1 MTTLEKIRA
10 EIANLTCDCINGMVN
25 QYAVL
30 QIIDKY
36 AEQEP
41 MDHDSVSRGYLLGLA
56 NKDGAYGYISAHEI
70 VNAPSLNRQEPSE
83 DAVSRQAV
91 LEQINCWIGSGEYRY
106 TNATDYLNK
115 RIKALQAVNPQEKAG
130 YWMPIEYP
138 TGVEAFGVKE
148 MSAQELQCSEC
159 GKTVDIS
166 DGDFKYCPYCKARMF
181 EPRESEDKE

>member
-1 MTTLEKIRA
+1 MTTLDKIKA
-10 EIANLTCDCINGMVN
+10 EI
-25 QYAVL
+25 QKVL
-30 QIIDKY
+30 DAEGDSENAKAQAIALNWVLELFDKY

-41 MDHDSVSRGYLLGLA
+41 CRVK
-56 NKDGAYGYISAHEI
+56 NE
-70 VNAPSLNRQEPSE
+70 LNLELNELKPC
-83 DAVSRQAV
+83 DDVVSRQAV

-115 RIKALQAVNPQEKAG
+115 RIKALQAVNSQENVG

-166 DGDFKYCPYCKARMF
+166 DGDFKYCPYCNTKMV
-181 EPRESEDKE
+181 EPRESEDKG